1 LTSSKK
7 ELYSVPQAGRSQRA
21 RRADPTRIA
30 GADHAL
36 PATEE
41 VLFGKFKLACTLV
54 LALSTPSFAADA
66 PGVTATE
73 IKIGGVFPFSGPASS
88 IGLVGKGVLAY
99 VQSINERGGINGRKI
114 NYIAMDD
121 AYSPPKAVEH
131 VRKLVESD
139 EVAFIFSQLGTPGNA
154 ASAKYLVLKGVPTI
168 SIISGSNKFTS
179 VADFPL
185 TTTGLVSFDTEGKIY
200 AKYLSKALPNAKY
213 AILYQN
219 DDLGK
224 DYVNAFK
231 AFLKS
236 DFDKRVVTAAYEIS
250 DPTIDSQ
257 VVSLKSSGAEALLV
271 AGTPKFSAQAI
282 RKVAEIGWKPTLI
295 VNFPSSSVS
304 ATLKPAGFDKAIG
317 VIVGTFIKDPTDSKW
332 NDDAGMKAYRVFFAK
347 YLAGSDIGDTN
358 YLTGYQQGMILEQIL
373 KQCGNDLSREN
384 IVKQAKSLKDLVLP
398 TAMPGISINTSA
410 TNNMIWTQLQLQRWS
425 GTNWEQF
432 GEVLD
437 VKSE

>member
-1 LTSSKK
+1 M
-7 ELYSVPQAGRSQRA
+7 
-21 RRADPTRIA
+21 
-30 GADHAL
+30 
-36 PATEE
+36 
-41 VLFGKFKLACTLV
+41 FGKFKLACTLV

-131 VRKLVESD
+131 VRKLVESE
-139 EVAFIFSQLGTPGNA
+139 EVAFIFSQLGTPGNT
-154 ASAKYLVLKGVPTI
+154 ASAKYLILKGVPTI

-179 VADFPL
+179 VAEFPL

-304 ATLKPAGFDKAIG
+304 ATLKPAGFDNAMG

-332 NDDAGMKAYRVFFAK
+332 NDDAGMKAYRAFFAK

-373 KQCGNDLSREN
+373 KQCGNDLSRQN

-437 VKSE
+437 IKSE